1 STSPMLV
8 PVLVTLANVLIS
20 GQLLGRLCRR
30 LGQPVVIGQV
40 LAGIALGPSLLGGI
54 FPEALA
60 WLIPGEVADPARRV
74 STGLQVLAQLGVTLF
89 LFLVGLEFDPRQV
102 RGQVR
107 TAAGLAVGSLGVP
120 LVAGVLLA
128 GVIAPWVAP
137 AGVDPIHFKLFL
149 GVALSMTAF
158 PILARILSDLGV
170 SRTDS
175 GRLALATAAVAD
187 LLVWCLLAL
196 VMGLVQARS
205 GAGLWVCL
213 NAAAFVVA
221 VWGLGRPLA
230 RWGLPRL
237 DRLPAEASAVW
248 LLTPV
253 LLCALVSELIGV
265 HAMFGGF
272 LAGVMIPRDAPSAK
286 RLEQWLQPVV
296 GVLLL
301 PAFFALTGL
310 QTRMGLISGWDQWS
324 ICLVI
329 VLVAMGSKL
338 VGTWASGRLLGLP
351 QRECLGL
358 GVLMNARGLME
369 LIVLNAGR
377 ELGLVSESLYAMM
390 VVMALV
396 TTVVTVP
403 LLKWVNWPGN
413 GGLVEVPSSTA
424 TCVEPA
430 GVPT

>member
-1 STSPMLV
+1 
-8 PVLVTLANVLIS
+8 
-20 GQLLGRLCRR
+20 
-30 LGQPVVIGQV
+30 
-40 LAGIALGPSLLGGI
+40 
-54 FPEALA
+54 
-60 WLIPGEVADPARRV
+60 
-74 STGLQVLAQLGVTLF
+74 
-89 LFLVGLEFDPRQV
+89 
-102 RGQVR
+102 
-107 TAAGLAVGSLGVP
+107 
-120 LVAGVLLA
+120 
-128 GVIAPWVAP
+128 
-137 AGVDPIHFKLFL
+137 
-149 GVALSMTAF
+149 
-158 PILARILSDLGV
+158 
-170 SRTDS
+170 
-175 GRLALATAAVAD
+175 
-187 LLVWCLLAL
+187 
-196 VMGLVQARS
+196 
-205 GAGLWVCL
+205 
-213 NAAAFVVA
+213 
-221 VWGLGRPLA
+221 
-230 RWGLPRL
+230 LPRR

-248 LLTPV
+248 LFAPV
-253 LLCALVSELIGV
+253 LLCALVSELMGV

-358 GVLMNARGLME
+358 GVLMTARGLME

-403 LLKWVNWPGN
+403 LLKWVNWPGT
-413 GGLVEVPSSTA
+413 GGLVDVPSSTA
-424 TCVEPA
+424 TRVEPA